1 MTQTDAKRHAQIQ
14 SFVQE
19 MIGFSDTAE
28 KTLTEIESNLLEN
41 RHLFSVFTERMVAIR
56 GTSLQLGL
64 PEIANI
70 AELGEEISIKATQ
83 GETRAVLRKCVGS
96 LWDAQGT
103 IKYLLENYTEE
114 TNEEQGIL
122 INRLQKTLKSL
133 GGARPCLDSDEIEKL
148 LKKRNDQH

>member
-1 MTQTDAKRHAQIQ
+1 MTQSDPKRHLQIQ
-14 SFVQE
+14 NFVQE

-28 KTLTEIESNLLEN
+28 KTLKEIESNLLQN
-41 RHLFSVFTERMVAIR
+41 KHLFSIFTDRMIAIR

-83 GETRAVLRKCVGS
+83 AETRSVLRKCVGS

-103 IKYLLENYTEE
+103 IKYLLENYTVE

-122 INRLQKTLKSL
+122 INRLENTLKSL
-133 GGARPCLDSDEIEKL
+133 GGARPSIDSSEIEKL
-148 LKKRNDQH
+148 LKDRS

>member
-1 MTQTDAKRHAQIQ
+1 MTQIEAKRHAQIQ
-14 SFVQE
+14 TFIQE

-28 KTLTEIESNLLEN
+28 KTLREIETDLLQN
-41 RHLFSVFTERMVAIR
+41 KNLFSVFAERMVAIR

-83 GETRAVLRKCVGS
+83 SETRAVLRKCVGS

-103 IKYLLENYTEE
+103 IKYLLENYTEQ
-114 TNEEQGIL
+114 TTEEQGIL
-122 INRLQKTLKSL
+122 VNRLQKTLKSL
-133 GGARPCLDSDEIEKL
+133 GGARPSLDSDDIERLINKH
-148 LKKRNDQH
+148 NG